1 MIQYFQLTP
10 EILLEYI
17 YEGDPKLNEDGIKGN
32 TKDIFDDEA
41 HTILLKSNAF
51 SSKYFCFENE
61 YEGLDSFSNLV
72 LPLNN
77 TETQFV
83 VAKSKYQNFYSKIN
97 TSNIFSS
104 KNGSEYIYENTDYD
118 KNIRGNGKSC
128 DVKYDKCIIHFT
140 SKNYF
145 GSYDSLIFQAYVYMS
160 NKSKL
165 YFASFLFKKT
175 SNLELKAEHMLYNEK
190 LYTTQIEFDIPSVYA
205 IFNKDN
211 LDFNNALQSQN
222 IELLENTPIGI
233 NVYGVTGYTK
243 GTDNYERLKT
253 IKINSI
259 SIPYIYNRLDEIHVN
274 IYESQ
279 QGDYY
284 CIDPEM
290 GSGYSSFVDYIESMG
305 EDIRAYMIMHELYL
319 REVWVDNDGI
329 SHSEITHKE
338 YHIID
343 INEDDESS
351 DIAKRF
357 DAEIKYRP
365 ICTQGGSDYRATI
378 IDTIKVINTIDS
390 TSYEVTGS
398 LEIANPNKYG
408 KRLKR
413 LAIKD
418 ESRPIVN
425 VYNKKTTSSSRSGS
439 GSISG
444 SFSGSFSGDSSGS
457 ITGTIKG
464 NIPGFGSIMGSVSGS
479 VSDNSSDF
487 ILGSIKGSISG
498 KGSVSGVSG
507 GSVGTPSGDNSGSG
521 VVILNKGGG
530 FVVEN
535 MTQNIT
541 SFIECTNIGVS
552 IVELSPDD
560 IN

>member
-17 YEGDPKLNEDGIKGN
+17 YEDKREPKLNDGNIKGN
-32 TKDIFDDEA
+32 TKDIFDDET

-51 SSKYFCFENE
+51 SSKYLCFENE
-61 YEGLDSFSNLV
+61 HEGLNSFSNLV

-83 VAKSKYQNFYSKIN
+83 VAKSEHQNFYSKIN
-97 TSNIFSS
+97 TSNIFLS

-118 KNIRGNGKSC
+118 KNIRDKGESC

-140 SKNYF
+140 SRNFFGNYE
-145 GSYDSLIFQAYVYMS
+145 SLIFQAYVYMS

-165 YFASFLFKKT
+165 YFASFLFKKK
-175 SNLELKAEHMLYNEK
+175 SDIELKAEHMLYNEK
-190 LYTTQIEFDIPSVYA
+190 LYTTQIEFDIPSVHA
-205 IFNKDN
+205 IFANDN
-211 LDFNNALQSQN
+211 LDFNKALKSQN

-259 SIPYIYNRLDEIHVN
+259 SIPYIYNRLDEISIN
-274 IYESQ
+274 ISEAID
-279 QGDYY
+279 GDYY
-284 CIDPEM
+284 IINPEM

-305 EDIRAYMIMHELYL
+305 ENIISYMIMHELCL
-319 REVWVDNDGI
+319 KEVWVDNNGI

-365 ICTQGGSDYRATI
+365 ICTQGGNDYKAII
-378 IDTIKVINTIDS
+378 IDTIKVINTVDG

-413 LAIKD
+413 LGIKD

-425 VYNKKTTSSSRSGS
+425 VYNKKTTS
-439 GSISG
+439 
-444 SFSGSFSGDSSGS
+444 F
-457 ITGTIKG
+457 
-464 NIPGFGSIMGSVSGS
+464 
-479 VSDNSSDF
+479 
-487 ILGSIKGSISG
+487 
-498 KGSVSGVSG
+498 
-507 GSVGTPSGDNSGSG
+507 GTPSGDNSGSG
-521 VVILNKGGG
+521 AVVLNKSGG
-530 FVVEN
+530 FVIEN

-541 SFIECTNIGVS
+541 SFIECTNVGVS

>member
-17 YEGDPKLNEDGIKGN
+17 YEDKREPKLNDGNIKGN
-32 TKDIFDDEA
+32 TKDIFDDET

-51 SSKYFCFENE
+51 SSKYLFFENE
-61 YEGLDSFSNLV
+61 GLNSFPNLV

-83 VAKSKYQNFYSKIN
+83 VAKSEHQNFYSKIN
-97 TSNIFSS
+97 TSNIFLS

-118 KNIRGNGKSC
+118 KNIRDKGESC

-140 SKNYF
+140 SRNFFGNYE
-145 GSYDSLIFQAYVYMS
+145 SLIFQAYVYMS

-165 YFASFLFKKT
+165 YFASFLFKKK
-175 SNLELKAEHMLYNEK
+175 SDLELKAEHMLYNEK

-205 IFNKDN
+205 IFANDN
-211 LDFNNALQSQN
+211 LDFNKALKSQN

-243 GTDNYERLKT
+243 GTDNYERLKV

-259 SIPYIYNRLDEIHVN
+259 SIPYIYNRWDEISVN
-274 IYESQ
+274 ISEAID
-279 QGDYY
+279 GDYY
-284 CIDPEM
+284 IIEPKMSEM
-290 GSGYSSFVDYIESMG
+290 YPTIVDYLNSMG
-305 EDIRAYMIMHELYL
+305 ESISSYIIMHELQLIEYP
-319 REVWVDNDGI
+319 VDDENKIIGEKGI
-329 SHSEITHKE
+329 VTHKE

-343 INEDDESS
+343 INENDEGELISE
-351 DIAKRF
+351 RF
-357 DAEIKYRP
+357 GDKIKYRP
-365 ICTQGGSDYRATI
+365 ICMYSSENFKACI
-378 IDTIKVINTIDS
+378 KDTIKIINSVDGS
-390 TSYEVTGS
+390 SYEVTGS
-398 LEIANPNKYG
+398 IDINNAHKYG

-425 VYNKKTTSSSRSGS
+425 VYNKKTTSL
-439 GSISG
+439 
-444 SFSGSFSGDSSGS
+444 
-457 ITGTIKG
+457 GT
-464 NIPGFGSIMGSVSGS
+464 S
-479 VSDNSSDF
+479 
-487 ILGSIKGSISG
+487 
-498 KGSVSGVSG
+498 
-507 GSVGTPSGDNSGSG
+507 SGDNSGSG
-521 VVILNKGGG
+521 AVILNKSGG
-530 FVVEN
+530 FVIEN